1 MEIWK
6 EFEENELTHS
16 AAHYLMAVHTLLNE
30 QGYARSADIAKKLG
44 IARSSASLGLH
55 LLIDKRYLKEDANK
69 FLQLT
74 PEGKQLAEEII
85 GKKVVLKRF
94 FQDILKVKPHQAE
107 VDTCKIEHLISSE
120 TGASLLDFI
129 RFMSSQDALVKKVL
143 EKFWQLKTACVTCP
157 GLEKCPVC
165 ESVCLKELMP
175 MRLHAVK

>member
-6 EFEENELTHS
+6 EFEANELTHS
-16 AAHYLMAVHTLLNE
+16 SAHYLMAVHRLLNE
-30 QGYARSADIAKKLG
+30 QGYARSADVAKELG

-55 LLIDKRYLKEDANK
+55 LLIDKEYLKEDGNK
-69 FLQLT
+69 FLQMT

-129 RFMSSQDALVKKVL
+129 RFMSSEDALVKKVL
-143 EKFWQLKTACVTCP
+143 QKFWQLKTACATCP
-157 GLEKCPVC
+157 GLEHCPVC
-165 ESVCLKELMP
+165 DSVCLKELLP
-175 MRLHAVK
+175 MKLRAVK